1 MVYSPSI
8 TGAGAAP
15 FITTI
20 GLYNSANDL
29 MAVAKLARPL
39 KKITG
44 IPMTFKVQID
54 I

>member
-1 MVYSPSI
+1 MLL
-8 TGAGAAP
+8 
-15 FITTI
+15 FKTI
-20 GLYNSANDL
+20 LFETHNNTNDL
-29 MAVAKLARPL
+29 MAVAKLSRPL